1 MISRIRMRI
10 FIPVLLLI
18 ILFPILS
25 WMIFFSTSDWYMNRL
40 ADESLT
46 LLMDSIHTMADQ
58 VYSGSDSMTMDEE
71 KDRSRELM
79 GQVRTFIKKDRPQAQ
94 LLAMNSRL
102 KLTYP
107 KAENELPDTQSM
119 YQICRE
125 LAASHELKGND
136 SEIREATVGQTRYLI
151 SLYETESSANIRSK
165 YMFGYVA
172 VPDTKALLSYTGT
185 LLILISGALCLLSLM
200 AVWYVA
206 GSISKPIQALCRHT
220 KAIGKGRFT
229 MAQESYSIRE
239 LEELRL
245 SFNRM
250 TQELEQMN
258 QQQTAFFQN
267 ASHELRTPLM
277 SICGY
282 AQGIQCNVFPDH
294 EKAAGI
300 ILDETMRMKELVDA
314 ILTISKMGGHH
325 LRLEMT
331 VIDLNKWIKDEIS
344 ALKGMEISEHICLN
358 FVPSEY
364 TVLAEADPVLLSQ
377 AFRNVMS
384 NGIRYASKH
393 VDVTVTADTEY
404 AVITIMDDGPGIE
417 PRELAHIFDRFY
429 KGAGG
434 NFGIGLSI
442 TAAAMEYMGG
452 KAHVCNR
459 KLPGHGAV
467 FSLYLRSGSGKI
479 F

>member
-40 ADESLT
+40 AGESLT

-71 KDRSRELM
+71 KEHSRELM

-107 KAENELPDTQSM
+107 KADNELPDTQAM

-125 LAASHELKGND
+125 LAASHELKGNG

-151 SLYETESSANIRSK
+151 SLYETESSANIRGK

-172 VPDTKALLSYTGT
+172 VPDTQALLSYTGT

-206 GSISKPIQALCRHT
+206 GSISKPIQTLCRHA

-229 MAQESYSIRE
+229 IAQKPYSIRE

-245 SFNRM
+245 SF
-250 TQELEQMN
+250 
-258 QQQTAFFQN
+258 
-267 ASHELRTPLM
+267 
-277 SICGY
+277 
-282 AQGIQCNVFPDH
+282 
-294 EKAAGI
+294 
-300 ILDETMRMKELVDA
+300 
-314 ILTISKMGGHH
+314 SK
-325 LRLEMT
+325 
-331 VIDLNKWIKDEIS
+331 
-344 ALKGMEISEHICLN
+344 
-358 FVPSEY
+358 
-364 TVLAEADPVLLSQ
+364 
-377 AFRNVMS
+377 
-384 NGIRYASKH
+384 
-393 VDVTVTADTEY
+393 
-404 AVITIMDDGPGIE
+404 
-417 PRELAHIFDRFY
+417 
-429 KGAGG
+429 
-434 NFGIGLSI
+434 
-442 TAAAMEYMGG
+442 
-452 KAHVCNR
+452 
-459 KLPGHGAV
+459 
-467 FSLYLRSGSGKI
+467 
-479 F
+479 

>member
-1 MISRIRMRI
+1 
-10 FIPVLLLI
+10 
-18 ILFPILS
+18 
-25 WMIFFSTSDWYMNRL
+25 MNRL
-40 ADESLT
+40 AGESLT

-71 KDRSRELM
+71 KERSRELM

-107 KAENELPDTQSM
+107 KADNELPDTQ
-119 YQICRE
+119 
-125 LAASHELKGND
+125 
-136 SEIREATVGQTRYLI
+136 
-151 SLYETESSANIRSK
+151 
-165 YMFGYVA
+165 
-172 VPDTKALLSYTGT
+172 ALLSYTGT
-185 LLILISGALCLLSLM
+185 LLILISSALCLLSLM

-206 GSISKPIQALCRHT
+206 GSISKPIQTLCHHA

-229 MAQESYSIRE
+229 IAQKPYSIRE

-250 TQELEQMN
+250 TQELEQMK

-282 AQGIQCNVFPDH
+282 AQGIQCDVFPDH

-300 ILDETMRMKELVDA
+300 ILDETMRMKELVDG
-314 ILTISKMGGHH
+314 ILTISKMDGHH

-331 VIDLNKWIKDEIS
+331 VIDLNEWIEDEIS

-364 TVLAEADPVLLSQ
+364 TVLAEADPALLSR
-377 AFRNVMS
+377 AFRNVIS
-384 NGIRYASKH
+384 NGVRYAVKH
-393 VDVTVTADTEY
+393 VDVTVKEDNEY
-404 AVITIMDDGPGIE
+404 AVITIMDDGPGIG

-434 NFGIGLSI
+434 NFGIGLSV
-442 TAAAMEYMGG
+442 TAAAMEYMDG

-459 KLPGHGAV
+459 ELPGHGAV
-467 FSLYLRSGSGKI
+467 FSLYLRSGGSGEV
-479 F
+479 